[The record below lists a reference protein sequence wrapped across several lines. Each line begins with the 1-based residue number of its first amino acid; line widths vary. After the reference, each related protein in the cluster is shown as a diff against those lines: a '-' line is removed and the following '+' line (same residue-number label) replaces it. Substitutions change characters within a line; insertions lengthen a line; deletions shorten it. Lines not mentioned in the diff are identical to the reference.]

1 MELFRPYLKSHVY
14 DYMGIRNMVFEIA
27 NETFIDMQYL
37 MLTPENLQI
46 MGKEISKRARER
58 LYGLMD
64 DKLYF
69 DVMVV
74 LGQNNSAN
82 IIWDVRD
89 WEGNVVEVERL
100 IL

>member
-1 MELFRPYLKSHVY
+1 
-14 DYMGIRNMVFEIA
+14 MVSEIA
-27 NETFIDMQYL
+27 NETLRDMQYL

-46 MGKEISKRARER
+46 MGKEISKRAAGR
-58 LYGLMD
+58 LSGLMD

-82 IIWDVRD
+82 LIWDIRD
-89 WEGNVVEVERL
+89 WEGRAVEVERL
-100 IL
+100 IP